1 MEVRRLRAPLVVMA
15 AIALAACSK
24 QVGNNAESKT
34 SVGTKIDHAQDK
46 LQRAGERAREEIQE
60 ATEKTQQAISKAGDK
75 LSAGS
80 RGTNT
85 DIPYSAPPTPASS
98 LATPATT
105 GATPAAGTT
114 PTPGAAAPA
123 AAATTNAATAA
134 PAQAGAETPMSTTTT
149 LSSGPSTSV
158 KVTGVSKETRATIN
172 DAAITTSIRADFLKD
187 PDLSVL
193 KIDVNTTDGV
203 VTLNGLAD
211 NESAKARAARMAQS
225 VKGVREVRNFLTVK
239 RVG

>member
-34 SVGTKIDHAQDK
+34 SVGTKVDHAQEK

-75 LSAGS
+75 LSPGS

-98 LATPATT
+98 LATPAT

-114 PTPGAAAPA
+114 PTPGGTA
-123 AAATTNAATAA
+123 AAATNSAAST
-134 PAQAGAETPMSTTTT
+134 PAQGGAETPMSTTTT

-158 KVTGVSKETRATIN
+158 KVTGISKETRATIN

-203 VTLNGLAD
+203 VTLNGRAE

-225 VKGVREVRNFLTVK
+225 VKGVRAVRNFLTVK
-239 RVG
+239 GVG

>member
-1 MEVRRLRAPLVVMA
+1 MEVRRMRAPLVVMA

-34 SVGTKIDHAQDK
+34 SVGTKVDRAQEK

-75 LSAGS
+75 LSPGS

-98 LATPATT
+98 LATPAT
-105 GATPAAGTT
+105 GATPAAGA
-114 PTPGAAAPA
+114 PPSPGGTAAAGA
-123 AAATTNAATAA
+123 TAATNSASSA
-134 PAQAGAETPMSTTTT
+134 PAQAGTETPMSTTTT

-158 KVTGVSKETRATIN
+158 KVTGISKETRATIN

-203 VTLNGLAD
+203 VTLNGLAE

-225 VKGVREVRNFLTVK
+225 VKGVRAVRNFLTVK